1 MPEKFQVNE
10 ALAVGSEKELAG
22 VATLRDVVR
31 NINDSNTG

>member
-1 MPEKFQVNE
+1 MPEKVQVNE

-22 VATLRDVVR
+22 VAALRDVVR